1 VAWHGEYFHL
11 GYSQPLIIVNASI
24 SGKGRCV
31 ENLGSQY
38 IMEDKEYGEKC
49 WRCMTIFRKHQNVL
63 QYRESKHLSHT
74 ANEGPVRIQ
83 YKCLGPFYVFPEM
96 KLLFPK
102 QNNNVLSQFLH
113 SYICER
119 FIYFQ
124 DHSVYSAAGKY
135 VD

>member
-63 QYRESKHLSHT
+63 QYRESKLNFWFLIRLRNIS
-74 ANEGPVRIQ
+74 I
-83 YKCLGPFYVFPEM
+83 FY
-96 KLLFPK
+96 
-102 QNNNVLSQFLH
+102 
-113 SYICER
+113 
-119 FIYFQ
+119 IYFLFLL
-124 DHSVYSAAGKY
+124 YSL
-135 VD
+135 